1 MSETNNEAR
10 EAGPPQQSDLDY
22 KINLLFAGVVVRK
35 DLVKAVK
42 GNAIVPS
49 YVLEYL
55 LGQYAASDDE
65 ATIQAGIDTVRKIL
79 AEHYVQRSESE
90 LVKSTIKERGRHR
103 IIDKVT
109 VTLNE
114 KADVYEAE
122 FANLGIKGVIVE
134 SPTIKAHP
142 KLLVGGVWCIC
153 DIEYFHTEDQR
164 VVPWILGSIKPI
176 QLSKF
181 DVEQYLEA
189 RRGFNTDEWIDLLM
203 QSIGFNPELF
213 SRRGKFFQLVRLIP
227 FVERNYNLVE
237 LGPKGTGKSHIFS
250 EFSPH
255 WMLISGG
262 EVTVPKLFV
271 NNSNGRIGLVG
282 YWDVVAFDEFAGKKK
297 RTDRALVDIMKN
309 YMANKSFSRGIE
321 TLGAEASMAFVG
333 NTSHTVPFMLKNS
346 DLFDELPEAYHD
358 PAYLDRLHYYIPGW
372 EVDIIRGEMFSN
384 GYGFVVDYI
393 AEVLKSMRSKDY
405 SDRYQQHFTLS
416 LDISTRDRDGIHKT
430 FSGLMKILYPDGEA
444 TKEEIEEILRYAIEG
459 RKRVKDQILRIDS
472 TMAEVKFGYL
482 DTDDTWHN
490 VATLEEDEYP
500 AYYHR
505 RHKEIDPEEPS
516 ADTDPLGGTA
526 TSTDTG
532 GTGKPAG
539 PKPELFQGY
548 REYQEGQRGVSYDT
562 LLVPYLRG
570 ASQITIVDP
579 YVRMFHQARNLMEL
593 VEGIAHGKDPADEV
607 ALKLVTV
614 ENQEGPEKL
623 QKQFEYLLQI
633 KQSAAVLGIVF
644 DVEFAEPQ
652 AVHDRSISTD
662 TGWKILLGR
671 GLDIFQ
677 RTSDNPFNLA
687 TKYQK
692 YRELKGF
699 GITYLRDPAT
709 APQAAGM

>member
-65 ATIQAGIDTVRKIL
+65 ATIQVGIDTVRKIL
-79 AEHYVQRSESE
+79 AEHYVHRSESE

-114 KADVYEAE
+114 RADVYEAE
-122 FANLGIKGVIVE
+122 FANLGIRGVIVE
-134 SPTIKAHP
+134 SSTIKAHP

-153 DIEYFHTEDQR
+153 DIEYFHADEQR
-164 VVPWILGSIKPI
+164 MVPWILGSIKPI

-181 DVEQYLEA
+181 DVEQYLES
-189 RRGFNTDEWIDLLM
+189 RRGFTTDEWIDLLM

-255 WMLISGG
+255 GMLISGG

-405 SDRYQQHFTLS
+405 SDRYQDHFTLS
-416 LDISTRDRDGIHKT
+416 PDISTRDRDGIHKT

-444 TKEEIEEILRYAIEG
+444 TREEIEEILRYAIEG

-482 DTDDTWHN
+482 DTDGTWHN
-490 VATLEEDEYP
+490 VATLEEDEHP

-505 RHKEIDPEEPS
+505 RHMETEPEEPLV
-516 ADTDPLGGTA
+516 AADPLGGGA
-526 TSTDTG
+526 ASTRA
-532 GTGKPAG
+532 AG
-539 PKPELFQGY
+539 SGRIAEPEPEPELFQGH
-548 REYQEGQRGVSYDT
+548 RDYQEGQRGVSYET

-593 VEGIAHGKDPADEV
+593 VDGIARGKDPADEV

-614 ENQEGPEKL
+614 ENQDGPEKL

-644 DVEFAEPQ
+644 NIEFVEPQ
-652 AVHDRSISTD
+652 AVHDRSVSTD

-677 RTSDNPFNLA
+677 RTSDSPFNLA

-692 YRELKGF
+692 YRELKAF
-699 GITYLRDPAT
+699 GITYLRDSVHR
-709 APQAAGM
+709 